1 MSDGIH
7 NLVTSQ
13 PLMRTFSGGA
23 TRDLDDNKL
32 DFEGFFSPLVV
43 RRYAEYMRKHRD
55 TADGPRESDNWQSGM
70 GFRVWMKSAWRYFFD
85 WWSEHRGW
93 GSREGLEDA
102 ICGLLFNAMGYL
114 HEHLK
119 AKLDA
124 KH

>member
-1 MSDGIH
+1 MSDGLH
-7 NLVTSQ
+7 DSVASQ

-23 TRDLDDNKL
+23 TRDLDDGKL

-43 RRYAEYMRKHRD
+43 KRFAEYMNKHRD
-55 TADGPRESDNWQSGM
+55 TASGRRDSDNWQSGM
-70 GFRVWMKSAWRYFFD
+70 GLKVWMKSGWRHFFD

-119 AKLDA
+119 VKLDA
-124 KH
+124 KR